1 MITAQAIS
9 TLQAGQVIAAGA
21 ATLALEG
28 DTYIMRKGAAR
39 HELAAFC
46 TDAAR
51 LDAHWSSFAGIEA
64 PVNLEAKMAR
74 PKAKRASA
82 KRGKRPIVIRTYM
95 VRVEIR
101 EFSLRNHYALG
112 SYDVEVDARNAK
124 EAMKIA
130 RNDRRDREGRTLVCE
145 MPADYSAMRI
155 EDYRD
160 HEDYLASRGY

>member
-74 PKAKRASA
+74 PKAKRT
-82 KRGKRPIVIRTYM
+82 RRPAVIRTYK
-95 VRVEIR
+95 VRVEMR
-101 EFSLRNHYALG
+101 DPAFRNHYAMG
-112 SYDVEVDARNAK
+112 SYDIEIDARNAK
-124 EAMKIA
+124 AAIKAA
-130 RNDRRDREGRTLVCE
+130 RDDRREREGRTIVMEL
-145 MPADYSAMRI
+145 PADFYATRL
-155 EDYRD
+155 ED
-160 HEDYLASRGY
+160 